1 MQSGRMAQAE
11 AVSGCAH
18 TGKPQRMTSASLKEK
33 PVRDLARLAKQH
45 GVAGWHAMRKD
56 QLIRALVRKARA
68 RPPVAAATRSTAIP
82 LPSNGRDGRD
92 GRPSAPASV
101 GMLAGANPAR
111 RSTAGLR
118 VGPNAGR
125 AGAVAPSQDPAVALR
140 LQQARER
147 LLKAKNLSTPPE
159 GGRSARPVRDR
170 MVVMV
175 RGPHWLHVFWELTA
189 RSIARAQAA
198 LGQEWHGARPTLRLI
213 ELESGLNASPSERVV
228 REIAVHGGVKNWF
241 IDIRDPHRYRCE
253 IGYLAIS
260 GRFHGLVRSNAV
272 TMPSPPQG
280 DTLDAH
286 WGEIVDDCERIYAMS
301 GGFSAEHSSTELQEL
316 FEERLR
322 RPMGPPAAR
331 CTGAEDEDGEDG
343 TPAFELEVDAEMVV
357 YGVTQPGAYL
367 TLQGEP
373 VKVHADGTF
382 RVRVDMPNRRQVLP
396 IVASTADGASRQT
409 VVMAVERNTKS
420 MGPAGREQQD

>member
-1 MQSGRMAQAE
+1 
-11 AVSGCAH
+11 
-18 TGKPQRMTSASLKEK
+18 MTSASLKEK

-68 RPPVAAATRSTAIP
+68 RPPVPAASRTDAGA
-82 LPSNGRDGRD
+82 
-92 GRPSAPASV
+92 GRPV
-101 GMLAGANPAR
+101 G
-111 RSTAGLR
+111 
-118 VGPNAGR
+118 
-125 AGAVAPSQDPAVALR
+125 AGAVAVAVPRAVPQPRDPAVDQR

-147 LLKAKNLSTPPE
+147 LLKAKNLTTPPE

-170 MVVMV
+170 MVLMA
-175 RGPHWLHVFWELTA
+175 RGPHWLHVFWELTS

-198 LGQEWHGARPTLRLI
+198 LGQEWHGARPILRLI
-213 ELESGLNASPSERVV
+213 QLESGLNASPSERVV
-228 REIAVHGGVKNWF
+228 REIPVHGGVKNWF
-241 IDIRDPHRYRCE
+241 IDVRDPHRYRCE
-253 IGYLAIS
+253 IGYLAAS

-272 TMPSPPQG
+272 TTPASPQG

-286 WGEIVDDCERIYAMS
+286 WGDIVDDCERIYAMS
-301 GGFSAEHSSTELQEL
+301 GGFSAEQSSWELQEL

-331 CTGAEDEDGEDG
+331 STAIDDDDGEDG
-343 TPAFELEVDAEMVV
+343 VPSFELDVDAEMVV
-357 YGVTQPGAYL
+357 YGVTQPGAYV

-382 RVRVDMPNRRQVLP
+382 RVRVEMPNRRQVLP

-420 MGPAGREQQD
+420 MGPAGRDQQEQ

>member
-1 MQSGRMAQAE
+1 
-11 AVSGCAH
+11 
-18 TGKPQRMTSASLKEK
+18 MTSASLKEK

-68 RPPVAAATRSTAIP
+68 QPPVPAATRSVAV
-82 LPSNGRDGRD
+82 PSGEGRT
-92 GRPSAPASV
+92 
-101 GMLAGANPAR
+101 AR
-111 RSTAGLR
+111 RIVDGGFSARTVAGGAPR
-118 VGPNAGR
+118 
-125 AGAVAPSQDPAVALR
+125 AVAQPQDAAVALR

-147 LLKAKNLSTPPE
+147 LLKAKNLTTPPE

-170 MVVMV
+170 MVLMA

-198 LGQEWHGARPTLRLI
+198 LGQEWHGARPSLRLI

-241 IDIRDPHRYRCE
+241 IDIREPHRYRCE
-253 IGYLAIS
+253 IGYLAVS
-260 GRFHGLVRSNAV
+260 GRFHALVRSNAV
-272 TMPSPPQG
+272 TMPNTPQG

-286 WGEIVDDCERIYAMS
+286 WGEMVDDCERIYAMS

-331 CTGAEDEDGEDG
+331 SSGAEDEDGEEG
-343 TPAFELEVDAEMVV
+343 VPAFELEVDAEMVI

-420 MGPAGREQQD
+420 MGPAGRDQQE

>member
-1 MQSGRMAQAE
+1 
-11 AVSGCAH
+11 
-18 TGKPQRMTSASLKEK
+18 MTSASLKEK

-56 QLIRALVRKARA
+56 QLIRALVRKARS
-68 RPPVAAATRSTAIP
+68 RPPVVAAARGTTMSMRAGS
-82 LPSNGRDGRD
+82 RDGHPA
-92 GRPSAPASV
+92 GPAASV
-101 GMLAGANPAR
+101 GLRASVPPAGTPR
-111 RSTAGLR
+111 
-118 VGPNAGR
+118 
-125 AGAVAPSQDPAVALR
+125 AVAQPQDPAITLR

-147 LLKAKNLSTPPE
+147 LLKAKNLATPPE
-159 GGRSARPVRDR
+159 GGRSPRPVRDR
-170 MVVMV
+170 MVLMV
-175 RGPHWLHVFWELTA
+175 RGPHWLHVFWELTT

-241 IDIRDPHRYRCE
+241 IDIREPHRYRCE

-260 GRFHGLVRSNAV
+260 GRFHALARSNAV
-272 TMPSPPQG
+272 TMPNSPQG

-301 GGFSAEHSSTELQEL
+301 GGFTAEHSSEELQQL

-331 CTGAEDEDGEDG
+331 SSGAEEDEGEDG
-343 TPAFELEVDAEMVV
+343 VPSFELEVDAEMVV

-382 RVRVDMPNRRQVLP
+382 RVRVEMPNRRQVLP

-420 MGPAGREQQD
+420 MGPAGRDQQE

>member
-1 MQSGRMAQAE
+1 MQLGRMARAE
-11 AVSGCAH
+11 AAASCKH
-18 TGKPQRMTSASLKEK
+18 RGKNQRMTSASLKEK

-56 QLIRALVRKARA
+56 QLIRALVRKART
-68 RPPVAAATRSTAIP
+68 RPPVAAARCNAIP
-82 LPSNGRDGRD
+82 VRNGDRDSRPAVPAAIGRLP
-92 GRPSAPASV
+92 
-101 GMLAGANPAR
+101 AGVVAGVAAGGAAR
-111 RSTAGLR
+111 
-118 VGPNAGR
+118 
-125 AGAVAPSQDPAVALR
+125 AVAPTQDPAVTLR

-147 LLKAKNLSTPPE
+147 LLKAKNLATPPE
-159 GGRSARPVRDR
+159 GGRSPRPVRDR
-170 MVVMV
+170 MVLMV

-189 RSIARAQAA
+189 RSISRSQAA

-241 IDIRDPHRYRCE
+241 IDIREPHRYRCE
-253 IGYLAIS
+253 IGYLAVS
-260 GRFHGLVRSNAV
+260 GRFHALVRSNAV
-272 TMPSPPQG
+272 SMPHSPQG

-331 CTGAEDEDGEDG
+331 SSGAEDEEGEDG
-343 TPAFELEVDAEMVV
+343 VPAFELEVDAEMVV

-396 IVASTADGASRQT
+396 IVASTADGASRQM

-420 MGPAGREQQD
+420 MGPAGRDQQE

>member
-1 MQSGRMAQAE
+1 
-11 AVSGCAH
+11 
-18 TGKPQRMTSASLKEK
+18 MTSASLKEK

-56 QLIRALVRKARA
+56 QLIRALVRKARS
-68 RPPVAAATRSTAIP
+68 RPPVVAAARGTTMSMRAG
-82 LPSNGRDGRD
+82 NRDGR
-92 GRPSAPASV
+92 SAGPTA
-101 GMLAGANPAR
+101 
-111 RSTAGLR
+111 TAGLHASAA
-118 VGPNAGR
+118 PAGTPR
-125 AGAVAPSQDPAVALR
+125 AVAQPQDPAIALR

-147 LLKAKNLSTPPE
+147 LLKAKNLATPPE
-159 GGRSARPVRDR
+159 GGRSPRPVRDR
-170 MVVMV
+170 MVLMV
-175 RGPHWLHVFWELTA
+175 RGPHWLHVFWELTT

-241 IDIRDPHRYRCE
+241 IDIREPHRYRCE

-260 GRFHGLVRSNAV
+260 GRFHALARSNAV
-272 TMPSPPQG
+272 TMPNSPQG

-301 GGFSAEHSSTELQEL
+301 GGFTAEHSSEELQQL

-331 CTGAEDEDGEDG
+331 SSGAEEDEGEDG
-343 TPAFELEVDAEMVV
+343 VPSFELEVDAEMVV

-367 TLQGEP
+367 TLHGEP

-382 RVRVDMPNRRQVLP
+382 RVRVEMPNRRQVLP

-420 MGPAGREQQD
+420 MGPAGRDQQE

>member
-1 MQSGRMAQAE
+1 
-11 AVSGCAH
+11 
-18 TGKPQRMTSASLKEK
+18 MTSASLKEK

-68 RPPVAAATRSTAIP
+68 RPPVAAAARSTAIP
-82 LPSNGRDGRD
+82 MRNGRPGAPTSVGLLAGRTAGGLSTGGLSNG
-92 GRPSAPASV
+92 
-101 GMLAGANPAR
+101 
-111 RSTAGLR
+111 GLSNGGLSR
-118 VGPNAGR
+118 
-125 AGAVAPSQDPAVALR
+125 AVAPSQDPAVALR

-170 MVVMV
+170 MVLMV

-189 RSIARAQAA
+189 RGVARAQAA

-253 IGYLAIS
+253 IGYLAVS
-260 GRFHGLVRSNAV
+260 GRFHSLVRSNAV

-286 WGEIVDDCERIYAMS
+286 WGEIVEDCERIYAMS

-331 CTGAEDEDGEDG
+331 SSGVEDEDGEDG
-343 TPAFELEVDAEMVV
+343 VPAFELEVDAEMVV

-420 MGPAGREQQD
+420 MGPAGREQQE